1 MLLSRIETDMN
12 DPRQLFQ
19 HHESNVRSYCRAFD
33 VLFVRG
39 AGSELFDA
47 QGRRYIDFLAGCGAL
62 NYGHNDPDMTE
73 ALVAH
78 LRDGGLAMSLDLHSQ
93 TKHDF
98 IDAFVAHILQPR
110 GLSYR
115 LQFTGPTGANAI
127 EAALKLARKRTG
139 RHNVIAFSNAYHG
152 LSMGALA
159 ATGSRHH
166 RMDLPHGG
174 VTRLPYD
181 GYPGTGVDSAV
192 LLDALLDDPSSGIDP
207 PAAIV
212 LELVQGEGGL
222 NVASTPWLQ
231 RVFAA
236 ARRHGA
242 LTIVDDIQAGC
253 GRCGNFFSFDGQEL
267 VPDLIALS
275 KSLSGLGLPFSLLLV
290 APEHDSWLPGEHT
303 GTFRGNN
310 HAMLTATVALRKF
323 WTDDALCTQ
332 IDRRGQIMTQALTR
346 MAEHV
351 PQARVKG
358 RGMFMGLDL
367 RTRELAA
374 SASAY
379 AFRNGLVI
387 ETAGSRGEVL
397 KVMAPLTTPDALL
410 HEGLEI
416 LSHAVLSARG

>member
-1 MLLSRIETDMN
+1 MN

-47 QGRRYIDFLAGCGAL
+47 Q
-62 NYGHNDPDMTE
+62 
-73 ALVAH
+73 
-78 LRDGGLAMSLDLHSQ
+78 
-93 TKHDF
+93 
-98 IDAFVAHILQPR
+98 
-110 GLSYR
+110 
-115 LQFTGPTGANAI
+115 
-127 EAALKLARKRTG
+127 
-139 RHNVIAFSNAYHG
+139 
-152 LSMGALA
+152 
-159 ATGSRHH
+159 
-166 RMDLPHGG
+166 
-174 VTRLPYD
+174 
-181 GYPGTGVDSAV
+181 
-192 LLDALLDDPSSGIDP
+192 
-207 PAAIV
+207 
-212 LELVQGEGGL
+212 
-222 NVASTPWLQ
+222 
-231 RVFAA
+231 
-236 ARRHGA
+236 
-242 LTIVDDIQAGC
+242 
-253 GRCGNFFSFDGQEL
+253 
-267 VPDLIALS
+267 
-275 KSLSGLGLPFSLLLV
+275 SLSGLGLPFSLLLV

-332 IDRRGQIMTQALTR
+332 IDRRGQIVAQALTR

-351 PQARVKG
+351 PEARLKG

-367 RTRELAA
+367 RTRERAA
-374 SASAY
+374 SASAH
-379 AFRNGLVI
+379 AFRNGLLI

>member
-1 MLLSRIETDMN
+1 MI

-33 VLFVRG
+33 ALFVRG
-39 AGSELFDA
+39 AGSELFDV

-78 LRDGGLAMSLDLHSQ
+78 LRGGGLAMSLDLHSQ

-98 IDAFVAHILQPR
+98 IDNFVALILRPR
-110 GLSYR
+110 GLPHR

-139 RHNVIAFSNAYHG
+139 RHNIIAFSNAYHG

-159 ATGSRHH
+159 ATGNRHH
-166 RMDLPHGG
+166 RMDLLHGG

-181 GYPGTGVDSAV
+181 DYLGSGLDSAA
-192 LLDALLDDPSSGIDP
+192 LLEAMLDDPSSGIDP

-222 NVASTPWLQ
+222 NVASTSWLH
-231 RVFAA
+231 RVFAT

-253 GRCGNFFSFDGQEL
+253 GRCGNFFSFDDQAL
-267 VPDLIALS
+267 VPDLITLS
-275 KSLSGLGLPFSLLLV
+275 KSLSGFGLPFSLLLV
-290 APEHDSWLPGEHT
+290 APEHDSWRPGEHT

-323 WTDDALCTQ
+323 WADDALRTQ
-332 IDRRGQIMTQALTR
+332 IDKRGQILAQALTR
-346 MAEHV
+346 MTAHV
-351 PQARVKG
+351 PEARIKG
-358 RGMFMGLDL
+358 RGMFVGLDL
-367 RTRELAA
+367 RTRERAA
-374 SASAY
+374 SASAH
-379 AFRNGLVI
+379 AFGNGLVI
-387 ETAGSRGEVL
+387 ETAGARGEVV

-410 HEGLEI
+410 REGLEI
-416 LSHAVLSARG
+416 LSDAVVSACG